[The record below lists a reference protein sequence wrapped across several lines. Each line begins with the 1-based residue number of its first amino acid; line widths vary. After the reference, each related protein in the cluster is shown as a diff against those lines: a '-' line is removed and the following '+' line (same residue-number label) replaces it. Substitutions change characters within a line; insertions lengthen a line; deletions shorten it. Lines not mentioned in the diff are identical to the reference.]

1 MSVPRERYTDGR
13 SITWQLVILVLSVIT
28 LLFIAVD
35 TLFDV
40 SDETSKLFFLIDTLI
55 CMVFLGDVFYRGV
68 IRPDRRAYWRWGWID
83 LISSIP
89 AVAFLRWGRL
99 IRLVRIVRVL
109 RAFRSTRAI
118 VGHLFQDPAR
128 GSVFT
133 VALATF
139 TLVVFGSVAILN
151 VEGGAPGA
159 TIEGASDALWWAF
172 VTVTTVGYG
181 DHYPVTDLGRVVA
194 ALLMAAGVGLFGTLT
209 AYLANAWLAKQRL
222 VGAGDAGSGGA
233 DSGRASEET
242 RAQLR
247 EILARLERMEQRS

>member
-1 MSVPRERYTDGR
+1 MTALHDRDTDAR
-13 SITWQLVILVLSVIT
+13 SIKWQLVILVLSVIT

-40 SDETSKLFFLIDTLI
+40 TDETSRLFFLIDTLI
-55 CMVFLGDVFYRGV
+55 CIVFLGDVAYRGI
-68 IRPDRRAYWRWGWID
+68 IRSDRRAYWRWGWID

-99 IRLVRIVRVL
+99 IRIIRIVRVL

-118 VGHLFQDPAR
+118 VVHLFQDPAR

-139 TLVVFGSVAILN
+139 TLVVFGSVVILN

-181 DHYPVTDLGRVVA
+181 DYFPVTGVGRVAA

-209 AYLANAWLAKQRL
+209 AYLANAWLEQQRTSNSTRGESED
-222 VGAGDAGSGGA
+222 VGS
-233 DSGRASEET
+233 DSVDI

-247 EILARLERMEQRS
+247 EILARLERIERR

>member
-1 MSVPRERYTDGR
+1 M
-13 SITWQLVILVLSVIT
+13 ILVLSIIT
-28 LLFIAVD
+28 LAFVAVD

-40 SDETSKLFFLIDTLI
+40 TDETSRLFFIIDTLI
-55 CMVFLGDVFYRGV
+55 CTVFLVDVVYRGI

-99 IRLVRIVRVL
+99 IRIVRIVRVL

-118 VGHLFQDPAR
+118 IGHLFQDPAR

-139 TLVVFGSVAILN
+139 TLVMFGSVAILN
-151 VEGGAPGA
+151 VEGEVPGA
-159 TIEGASDALWWAF
+159 TIQSASDALWWAF

-181 DHYPVTDLGRVVA
+181 DYYPVTDIGRVVA

-209 AYLANAWLAKQRL
+209 AYLANAWLSQQRSSVEADDL
-222 VGAGDAGSGGA
+222 DAADPTNPSHEVG
-233 DSGRASEET
+233 
-242 RAQLR
+242 AQLR
-247 EILARLERMEQRS
+247 EIQERLERIEQAQRYRS